1 MHIAFS
7 EIFLIIRVTF
17 ISKTRTSDKAQALSD
32 VFDTQK
38 EVFAMTS
45 KELASALPHIIT
57 ESVPGP
63 KSKALLDRR
72 DAAIPKGLCGKTYP
86 ICIKQGSGAMF
97 EDLDGNQFLD
107 WVGGVGVL
115 NIGYSHPEVIE
126 AVKAQSEKY
135 FHTIFN
141 VYVHD
146 GYVSLAEK
154 LNRLMPVKGDVKK
167 TYFANSGAECDENA
181 VKIAKAYTGRHNVI
195 CFTGAFHGRTNLTMG
210 LTAKKAYAL
219 GMGPFPSGICRAP
232 FPYLYRAPKGYTEE
246 EAIAY
251 YLDELNR
258 VFDEGSPAN
267 EVACMIVEPFQGEGG
282 FIPAPLAWVK
292 AVRKICDDNGIL
304 LIADEVQCGN
314 CRTGRYFAS
323 EYWKE
328 EGCAP
333 DIITTAKSMGAG
345 LPISA
350 ITARAEVMDAAP
362 AGTIGGTYCGNPVA
376 AAAANKVIDIMLRDD
391 YAAKARHIGE
401 VVMARYRELQ
411 KKYEVIGDVRGLGAM
426 IGLELVTDRETKT
439 PATAIAARLVQAALQ
454 KGLLLENCGFA
465 GNTIRFLA
473 PLTMTDEQMSRGLEI
488 FEEALK
494 EAIG

>member
-1 MHIAFS
+1 M
-7 EIFLIIRVTF
+7 
-17 ISKTRTSDKAQALSD
+17 TR
-32 VFDTQK
+32 
-38 EVFAMTS
+38 E
-45 KELASALPHIIT
+45 ELANALPEILT
-57 ESVPGP
+57 TQVPGP
-63 KSKALLDRR
+63 KSQALLDRR
-72 DAAIPKGLCGKTYP
+72 DAAIPKALCGKTYP
-86 ICIKQGSGAMF
+86 ICIKEGAGAMF
-97 EDLDGNQFLD
+97 EDLDGNKFLD

-126 AVKAQSEKY
+126 AVKEQSEKY

-146 GYVSLAEK
+146 GYVSLAER
-154 LNRLMPVKGDVKK
+154 LNKIMPVKGDKVK

-181 VKIAKAYTGRHNVI
+181 IKIAKAYTGRNNVI
-195 CFTGAFHGRTNLTMG
+195 CFTGAFHGRTNLTMA

-219 GMGPFPSGICRAP
+219 GMGPFPAGIYRAP
-232 FPYLYRAPKGYTEE
+232 YPYLYRAPKGYTEE
-246 EAIAY
+246 EAIQY

-258 VFDEGSPAN
+258 IFDEGAPAK
-267 EVACMIVEPFQGEGG
+267 EVACMILEPIQGEGG
-282 FIPAPLAWVK
+282 FIPAPIAWVK

-304 LIADEVQCGN
+304 LVADEVQCGN
-314 CRTGRYFAS
+314 CRSGKYFVS

-328 EGCAP
+328 AGCSP

-350 ITARAEVMDAAP
+350 ISARAEVMDAAP

-376 AAAANKVIDIMLRDD
+376 AAAALKVSEIMLRDD
-391 YAAKARHIGE
+391 YAGKAQHIGE
-401 VVMARYRELQ
+401 KVMKRYKELQ
-411 KKYEVIGDVRGLGAM
+411 EKYDVIGDVRGLGAM
-426 IGLELVTDRETKT
+426 IGIEFVKDKETKE
-439 PATAIAARLVQAALQ
+439 PATDIASKVVANALQ

-473 PLTMTDEQMSRGLEI
+473 PLTMTDEQTEKGLEI

-494 EAIG
+494 EAIA